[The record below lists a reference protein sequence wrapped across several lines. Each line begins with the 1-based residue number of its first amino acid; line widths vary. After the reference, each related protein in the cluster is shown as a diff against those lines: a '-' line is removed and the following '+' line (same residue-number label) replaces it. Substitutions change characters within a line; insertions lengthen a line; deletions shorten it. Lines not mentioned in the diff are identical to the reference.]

1 MQKETTTVNL
11 NRLRKGAH
19 MDLTTRAL
27 LLVGIIVGLF
37 VLAGLALVIGK
48 SMMSDNNGES
58 FDVGKGRKK
67 KRKKPTKQQKKLA
80 AAASAGAV
88 SAEPT
93 ASTFG
98 ANAQSVSTSG
108 VSATPPAT
116 PPFIPPAESMPSSQG
131 ASPFGGAAQPT
142 EEW

>member
-1 MQKETTTVNL
+1 
-11 NRLRKGAH
+11 

-67 KRKKPTKQQKKLA
+67 KRKKPTKQQKKIA
-80 AAASAGAV
+80 AAASTGALE
-88 SAEPT
+88 ADPGT
-93 ASTFG
+93 STFG
-98 ANAQSVSTSG
+98 ARAQAAPAVAPDT
-108 VSATPPAT
+108 APAT
-116 PPFIPPAESMPSSQG
+116 PPFIPAAESAPTPQS